1 MIVRSSQDFCM
12 IVWDKKRTAIVGS
25 PQEVIHDCR
34 LHVPQSV
41 YDFRSAIFPT
51 LF

>member
-1 MIVRSSQDFCM
+1 MIVRSSHDFCM

-25 PQEVIHDCR
+25 PQGVIHSR

-51 LF
+51 IF